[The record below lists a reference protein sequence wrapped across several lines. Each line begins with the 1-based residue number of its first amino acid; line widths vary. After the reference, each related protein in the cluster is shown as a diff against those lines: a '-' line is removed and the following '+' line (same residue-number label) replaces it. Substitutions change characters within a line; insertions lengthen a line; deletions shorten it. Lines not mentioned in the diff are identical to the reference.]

1 MKSAKLS
8 LVHIYKILLEI
19 KNGISST
26 KSVEGAVI
34 KTTGWEVRDVKFIDD
49 NELMLAVS
57 TKCKP
62 ADGIVLACRFS

>member
-1 MKSAKLS
+1 M
-8 LVHIYKILLEI
+8 LEI

-34 KTTGWEVRDVKFIDD
+34 KTAGWEVRDVKFVDD

-62 ADGIVLACRFS
+62 VDGIVLACYLS

>member
-1 MKSAKLS
+1 M
-8 LVHIYKILLEI
+8 HIYKIPLEI

-26 KSVEGAVI
+26 KSVEDAVI
-34 KTTGWEVRDVKFIDD
+34 KTAGWEVRDVKFVDD

-62 ADGIVLACRFS
+62 ASAIVLACRSS

>member
-1 MKSAKLS
+1 M
-8 LVHIYKILLEI
+8 LEI

-34 KTTGWEVRDVKFIDD
+34 KTAGWEVRDVKFVDD

-57 TKCKP
+57 TNCKP
-62 ADGIVLACRFS
+62 VDGIVLACYLS

>member
-1 MKSAKLS
+1 MWELAKPS
-8 LVHIYKILLEI
+8 LVRIYKILLEI

-34 KTTGWEVRDVKFIDD
+34 KTIGWEVRDVKFIDD

-62 ADGIVLACRFS
+62 PDPACLSF

>member
-1 MKSAKLS
+1 MR
-8 LVHIYKILLEI
+8 IYKILLDI

-34 KTTGWEVRDVKFIDD
+34 KTAGWQVRDVKFVDD

-57 TKCKP
+57 TNCKP
-62 ADGIVLACRFS
+62 ADGIVLARHIS